1 MSFFNQPVAFEHPTV
16 PDFEAISAR
25 LQNLSVIRHS
35 RRYEGQKSR
44 DWEAFQKFLACYEP
58 PMDFESCGPAHVVE
72 FLVHQDTRGR
82 TVVHVFGCPL
92 FGSRES
98 ACACPKRAA
107 WGSLDSLVGRLQAA
121 FHQWAS
127 HRSNPCQSRPV
138 KLYLRDVKQEQLR
151 SRVQPKQAVPLFEDK
166 LTRLVLFL
174 DSLLQQQTLDTTSR
188 FVLFRD
194 RAFFALDMQA
204 WMRGADL
211 AQTLTGGILW
221 FPDRSG
227 WLFGYT
233 WGKTLRTGDR
243 HVFGLRRHQNTII
256 CPIRLVSEY
265 VQFCQEVGVNL
276 VGPSSFLFRPVRQDQ
291 VFNSPVSAEAFGS
304 HLQSYLRAAG
314 IFEGETLHGLR
325 SGGAISAAL
334 RGESLEAIMGQA
346 HWSNRRMADR
356 YMRLREVLGQGTL
369 PAASANSSLVADQTI
384 QPADYRSLNVLEDF
398 TFVYPW
404 PALSSDRTDDEP
416 TEDR

>member
-1 MSFFNQPVAFEHPTV
+1 MSISNQLASSDHLL
-16 PDFEAISAR
+16 PDFAAISAR

-35 RRYEGQKSR
+35 RRYEGHKSR
-44 DWEAFQKFLACYEP
+44 DWEAFQRFLGCYEP
-58 PMDFESCGPAHVVE
+58 PLALDDCGPAQVVE

-82 TVVHVFGCPL
+82 TVVHIFGCPL
-92 FGSRES
+92 FGSRQS
-98 ACACPKRAA
+98 ACSCPKRAA

-127 HRSNPCQSRPV
+127 HRSNPCQSRQV
-138 KLYLRDVKQEQLR
+138 NLYLRDVKQEQLQ

-166 LTRLVLFL
+166 LTKLVLFL
-174 DSLLQQQTLDTTSR
+174 DSLLQQEALDTASR
-188 FVLFRD
+188 FVLYRD

-211 AQTLTGGILW
+211 AHTLTGGILW

-243 HVFGLRRHQNTII
+243 HVFGLRRHLNTVI

-265 VQFCQEVGVNL
+265 VQFAQSVGVSL
-276 VGPSSFLFRPVRQDQ
+276 VGASSFLFRPVRQGQ
-291 VFNSPVSAEAFGS
+291 ILNSPVAAETFGS

-356 YMRLREVLGQGTL
+356 YKRLREVLGQGAV
-369 PAASANSSLVADQTI
+369 PATSTDRSLLANEAV
-384 QPADYRSLNVLEDF
+384 QPADYRSLNTLENF

-404 PALSSDRTDDEP
+404 DLPSDPVVEEP
-416 TEDR
+416 EADQ